1 MPDQHE
7 KMIKLRPV
15 NFVYKNDTQ
24 NSLQYG
30 LIAEEV
36 HEIYPELVAFDERG
50 EIYTIN
56 YMALIPLLL
65 KQIQEHENFIQEL
78 EAQVAIQ
85 GNEIKKV
92 AVLEEQMAALKA
104 LIARLMV

>member
-1 MPDQHE
+1 MPNQQE

-15 NFVYKNDTQ
+15 NFVYKNDAQ

-36 HEIYPELVAFDERG
+36 NEIYPELVARDEQG
-50 EIYTIN
+50 QIYTVN

-65 KQIQEHENFIQEL
+65 KQMQEQDEKYAEL
-78 EAQVAIQ
+78 KTLVD
-85 GNEIKKV
+85 KLL
-92 AVLEEQMAALKA
+92 VLNNLPLVDVPHA
-104 LIARLMV
+104 